1 MRKFIAVLILPFL
14 LCGCCD
20 EKEIFTGFI
29 VAKEY
34 TPEHMSDQGVQ
45 TMSYAISVPVIVSHP
60 PAPHKVYAEWVW
72 FVANRDCTIRRSVS
86 REMFNTKK
94 CGEKVTVKR
103 Y

>member
-1 MRKFIAVLILPFL
+1 MKKFISVILLPLFL
-14 LCGCCD
+14 YGCCD

-34 TPEHMSDQGVQ
+34 TPEHMSNQGSYPV
-45 TMSYAISVPVIVSHP
+45 SYAVVVPIIAHP

-72 FVANRDCTIRRSVS
+72 FVANRDCVIRRCVS
-86 REMFNTKK
+86 KEMFNTKK